1 MNIRVARTEDLE
13 QLTEIYN
20 QAIRAG
26 GKTAD
31 TEPFTAQERSEW
43 LRKHSEKTYPVY
55 VAEKGG
61 SILGYLSISPYR
73 PGRAALRY
81 TAEVSYYVHLKY
93 QRKGVGSELMEY
105 ALSNCG
111 KLGIKNLFAI
121 LLETNTASI
130 ALLEKFEFSK
140 WAHLPLVASFDGVE
154 VGQLYFGIRIVD

>member
-1 MNIRVARTEDLE
+1 MNIRIARTGDLE

-20 QAIRAG
+20 QAIKAG

-31 TEPFTAQERSEW
+31 TEPFTAKERSEW
-43 LRKHSEKTYPVY
+43 LRNHPEKTHPVY

-73 PGRAALRY
+73 PGRTALRY
-81 TAEVSYYVHLKY
+81 TAEVSYYVHFDHH
-93 QRKGVGSELMEY
+93 RKGVGSELMKH
-105 ALSNCG
+105 ALTNCG

-130 ALLEKFEFSK
+130 KLLEKYGFSK

-154 VGQLYFGIRIVD
+154 VGQFYFGKRIVD